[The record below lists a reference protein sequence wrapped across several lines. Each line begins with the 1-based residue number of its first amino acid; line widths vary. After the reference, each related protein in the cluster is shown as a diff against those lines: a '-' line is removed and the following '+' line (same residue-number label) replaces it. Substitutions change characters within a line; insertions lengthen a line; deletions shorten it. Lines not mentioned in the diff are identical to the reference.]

1 MVDTI
6 DTDADTQVDAARQA
20 LKLLNLDEGASEE
33 EKGRIKDKYLPKKGV
48 AESINFAEMMK
59 EQHQTV
65 DEYLMELQ
73 ADIAE
78 FKKSGRMSEKLRDSV
93 EMHKFSKKQLTDAAK
108 QPVPA
113 PALAPAPKPQ
123 GVMGRVGSAIAGGV
137 RSAAGAVNRVVGHP
151 SDAEM
156 LDRLKKDTMK
166 EELDELA
173 RLAGL
178 SESLKGDQ
186 KKLDKN
192 KNGKLDSDDF
202 KKLRDKVSEATVDE
216 DMIKS
221 KKDDDKKEDDME
233 EGAGVM
239 HFKAQQAKADG
250 KDSFKLGDKEYPVKE
265 GMAAM
270 TEADLGNVAGYYKET
285 QDVKKLT
292 NWLEKNA
299 GLPRNSPLYFDDV
312 DLVYGDKTIVPGALV
327 NPKLTFNDLLT
338 AVVQALKQG
347 STEAK
352 EGQLNELSPEL
363 LKRARDAAGMKYAHA
378 DDRKDQKASEKYSR
392 LDDKFNSA
400 LRKKEKVDE
409 CGPEMSPFSSMGHAE
424 AESGMSINSS
434 MDTKTGRRTLSV
446 TADGAA
452 AEELAQM
459 LKMAGMGG
467 QSQEPKAV
475 VIQAGPE
482 EAVEEEREGQYAN
495 TPDEEVENIDAILHQ
510 GNDLN
515 REKEQYSTDRGRD
528 NAMAI
533 RREGIEMP
541 RSLSRMLEAIKMVE
555 AEKCNHT
562 DKGEKCPVH
571 GMKECSYME
580 ESKKC
585 NHTNKGEKCPVH
597 GLKECGGMYEAAN
610 SSSDKKELPSM
621 AHIKK
626 MCRDGK
632 SVAEICKMHPDCDRT
647 ELKQMVA
654 DCKKQ
659 LEEAAKYRDPKY
671 KDKLYTQ
678 EPPDYMDTREY
689 DNAMWNPK
697 PDDYPGR
704 KELPGGGE
712 YDRTDPLVKGQ
723 GIGRSGIKNNINLSG
738 KRKGLPS
745 RDQITSLKGSIKDAH
760 GTHPR
765 PNLPE
770 DK

>member
-1 MVDTI
+1 
-6 DTDADTQVDAARQA
+6 
-20 LKLLNLDEGASEE
+20 
-33 EKGRIKDKYLPKKGV
+33 
-48 AESINFAEMMK
+48 
-59 EQHQTV
+59 
-65 DEYLMELQ
+65 
-73 ADIAE
+73 
-78 FKKSGRMSEKLRDSV
+78 
-93 EMHKFSKKQLTDAAK
+93 
-108 QPVPA
+108 
-113 PALAPAPKPQ
+113 
-123 GVMGRVGSAIAGGV
+123 
-137 RSAAGAVNRVVGHP
+137 
-151 SDAEM
+151 
-156 LDRLKKDTMK
+156 
-166 EELDELA
+166 
-173 RLAGL
+173 
-178 SESLKGDQ
+178 
-186 KKLDKN
+186 
-192 KNGKLDSDDF
+192 
-202 KKLRDKVSEATVDE
+202 
-216 DMIKS
+216 
-221 KKDDDKKEDDME
+221 
-233 EGAGVM
+233 
-239 HFKAQQAKADG
+239 
-250 KDSFKLGDKEYPVKE
+250 
-265 GMAAM
+265 
-270 TEADLGNVAGYYKET
+270 
-285 QDVKKLT
+285 
-292 NWLEKNA
+292 
-299 GLPRNSPLYFDDV
+299 
-312 DLVYGDKTIVPGALV
+312 LV

-409 CGPEMSPFSSMGHAE
+409 CGPEMSPFSSMRHAE

-541 RSLSRMLEAIKMVE
+541 KSLSRMLEAIKMVE

-562 DKGEKCPVH
+562 HKGKKCPVH
-571 GMKECSYME
+571 GMKECSYM
-580 ESKKC
+580 
-585 NHTNKGEKCPVH
+585 
-597 GLKECGGMYEAAN
+597 
-610 SSSDKKELPSM
+610 
-621 AHIKK
+621 
-626 MCRDGK
+626 
-632 SVAEICKMHPDCDRT
+632 
-647 ELKQMVA
+647 
-654 DCKKQ
+654 
-659 LEEAAKYRDPKY
+659 EEAAKYRDPKY

-678 EPPDYMDTREY
+678 EPPDYNDTREY

-697 PDDYPGR
+697 PNDYPGR

-770 DK
+770 AKPSAGMSKGEKSSLVKKAQAGGDIGKPGKSFDKTAKAAGGGEKGKKIAAAAMWKNAAK